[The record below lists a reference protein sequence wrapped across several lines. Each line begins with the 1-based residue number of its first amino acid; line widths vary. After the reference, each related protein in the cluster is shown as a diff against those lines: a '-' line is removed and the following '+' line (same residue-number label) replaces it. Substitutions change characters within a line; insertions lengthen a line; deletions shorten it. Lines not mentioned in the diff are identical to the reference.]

1 MLKKENIWINK
12 INSFNI
18 YHQLSTRKKKR
29 FKKVPFMIATKSGG
43 KHRGKK
49 KNNVQIWG
57 KPLSDIKKDE

>member
-18 YHQLSTRKKKR
+18 HHRLSTRKTKR
-29 FKKVPFMIATKSGG
+29 FKKVPFMIATKFGG
-43 KHRGKK
+43 KHREK

-57 KPLSDIKKDE
+57 KPLSDIKKDK